1 MLGFDF
7 LALSERVIDAI
18 RTSDQPSKHWRIIVK
33 WRSIVLVLSRKPD
46 ESINFPGLGI
56 TVSVLRSSSRSA
68 RLGIEAPP
76 NIRVLRK
83 ELMDGSVEETF
94 DVTSFEEACGP
105 ANQDLHELRNQL
117 NTLNLGLQFYRHQM
131 EAGLV
136 DEANVTFQRVLEQ
149 LARIETSVAYPS
161 DASAERAATE
171 DAKLRVL
178 LVEDD
183 ATQRELLAGVLSMQG
198 FDVATAGD
206 GDQALDYL
214 EENERPDYILLDMRM
229 PTRDGAS
236 LVRQLREIN
245 TAGDLRILATS
256 GTSPEDAGLRL
267 GPSGVDEWFCKPIN
281 ADNLVRYMRVGNA
294 NAAASN

>member
-1 MLGFDF
+1 M
-7 LALSERVIDAI
+7 
-18 RTSDQPSKHWRIIVK
+18 
-33 WRSIVLVLSRKPD
+33 LVLSRKPD

-68 RLGIEAPP
+68 RLGIEAPS

-94 DVTSFEEACGP
+94 DVASFEAACSP
-105 ANQDLHELRNQL
+105 KKQDLHLLRNQL
-117 NTLNLGLQFYRHQM
+117 NTLNLGLQYYRYQM
-131 EAGLV
+131 EGGLV

-161 DASAERAATE
+161 EASAQRAANE
-171 DAKLRVL
+171 GEKLRVL

-183 ATQRELLAGVLSMQG
+183 DAQRELLAGVLTMQG
-198 FDVATAGD
+198 VDVATASD
-206 GDQALDYL
+206 GDEALSYL
-214 EENERPDYILLDMRM
+214 ADNAQPDYILLDMQM

-236 LVRQLREIN
+236 VVRQLRDLGSTN
-245 TAGDLRILATS
+245 DLRILATS
-256 GTSPEDAGLRL
+256 GTSRKDAGLRM

-281 ADNLVRYMRVGNA
+281 ADSLVRYMRVGSNT
-294 NAAASN
+294 AAASN